1 MIYHSLVQNFLE
13 MILLILVLSIFG
25 GIIYALDTE
34 PQTITNEQRVSFPKR
49 LYSKACLENK
59 EVIVIRDD
67 VIFNIDSN
75 GKPIRC
81 ESKNNE

>member
-1 MIYHSLVQNFLE
+1 MIYRNLVQNFLE
-13 MILLILVLSIFG
+13 MILLILVLSIFS
-25 GIIYALDTE
+25 GIIYVLDAE
-34 PQTITNEQRVSFPKR
+34 PETITNEQRVSFPKR

-59 EVIVIRDD
+59 EVIVIRND

-81 ESKNNE
+81 EGKNDE